1 MNTGIA
7 VVLGLIVIVL
17 VLFVTEWIPVD
28 VTAIGLMVSLI
39 LLEPWTK
46 VGASEGV
53 QGFSNPAT
61 LTVLA
66 MFMLSEGVRRTG
78 IVQILIRWLESFTGD
93 SEERSLFAL
102 FALAGPPSGFINNTP
117 VVAILIPVARK
128 LARNAGVS
136 PSRMMMPLSFIS
148 MLGGTLTLIG
158 TSSTIIASELS
169 QRLIGKPITMFEFTF
184 LGVILMVVGVVYM
197 YTIGWHL
204 IPDRVKTDENLVQ
217 EFEMEDYLTDVEV
230 LEGSEFVGQT
240 VRDMIHQEAFDL
252 DVSQV
257 IRDGRSIRGN
267 IDQITILP
275 GDILVIRA
283 SRDTLNQFIES
294 VHLAIHGKQDALPEH
309 IQEEA
314 QPEGTQPA
322 EEVEDG
328 LTLAEVVLLPNCP
341 IVGQSVRQSGFRD
354 RFHGTVLA
362 VRRGGEV
369 IRERMKNLELQP
381 GDTLLVQTGPTTVN
395 RISNNPGF
403 VVTGTEV
410 LEEARMER
418 IPHAI
423 LIMIGVVLLPALDV
437 LPIMV
442 SAFTGAFAMILS
454 GCLRMREAYAAVS
467 WDIIFLLAGV
477 IPLGIAME
485 NTGTDRIIAD
495 LILYCA
501 PYLPTWG
508 MLFLIYVIT
517 VSLTNLIS
525 NAAAVILM
533 LPIAVTV
540 AQAIGANVFSFVML
554 VTLGSAT
561 AFISPIGYQTNLM
574 VYGPGGYKFTDF
586 ARVGLGLQIL
596 TGVIL
601 TIGALVFW

>member
-1 MNTGIA
+1 MNTGIV
-7 VVLGLIVIVL
+7 VVLGLIAIVL
-17 VLFVTEWIPVD
+17 VLFVTELIPVD
-28 VTAIGLMVSLI
+28 VTAIGLMVGLI

-46 VGASEGV
+46 VGPSEGV

-78 IVQILIRWLESFTGD
+78 VVQILIRWLESFTGD
-93 SEERSLFAL
+93 SEGRSLFAL
-102 FALAGPPSGFINNTP
+102 FALAGPPSGFVNNTP

-128 LARNAGVS
+128 LARNVRVS
-136 PSRMMMPLSFIS
+136 PSRLMMPLSFIS

-158 TSSTIIASELS
+158 TSSTIIASDLS
-169 QRLIGKPITMFEFTF
+169 LRLIGQPISMFEFTH
-184 LGVILMVVGVVYM
+184 LGVILMLVGGLYM
-197 YTIGWHL
+197 FTIGWQL
-204 IPDRVKTDENLVQ
+204 IPDRVKSDENLVQ

-230 LEGSEFVGQT
+230 LDGSEFVGQT
-240 VRDMIHQEAFDL
+240 VREMIHGDTFDV

-267 IDQITILP
+267 IDQITIQP
-275 GDILVIRA
+275 GDVLVVRA

-294 VHLAIHGKQDALPEH
+294 VHLEIHGKEDVLPEH
-309 IQEEA
+309 IKEEA
-314 QPEGTQPA
+314 QPVETESA
-322 EEVEDG
+322 ESVEDG
-328 LTLAEVVLLPNCP
+328 LTLAEVVLLPTCP
-341 IVGQSVRQSGFRD
+341 IVGQSVRQAGFRD

-362 VRRGGEV
+362 IRRGGEV
-369 IRERMKNLELQP
+369 IRERMKNLELKA

-395 RISNNPGF
+395 RISNTQGF

-410 LEEARMER
+410 LEESRTER
-418 IPHAI
+418 IPHAL
-423 LIMIGVVLLPALDV
+423 LIMTAVVVLPALNLV
-437 LPIMV
+437 PIMV
-442 SAFTGAFAMILS
+442 SAFAGVVAMILS
-454 GCLRMREAYAAVS
+454 GCLRMREAYEAVS

-477 IPLGIAME
+477 IPLGLAME
-485 NTGTDRIIAD
+485 KTGTDRIIAD
-495 LILYCA
+495 LILQSA
-501 PYLPTWG
+501 PYLPSWG
-508 MLFLIYVIT
+508 MLFLLYVIT

-540 AQAIGANVFSFVML
+540 AQSIGASAFSFVML

-586 ARVGLGLQIL
+586 ARVGLGLQVI